1 MKVSFVLLIVVV
13 GAVLGY
19 PAELQVESENPESV
33 ATIEEQADPIPVDNG
48 FGLVR
53 DKRQWGG
60 GGGGK
65 ILYLS
70 V

>member
-1 MKVSFVLLIVVV
+1 MKVIFILLIVVV

-19 PAELQVESENPESV
+19 PAELQVESENPGS
-33 ATIEEQADPIPVDNG
+33 IPVDDG

-53 DKRQWGG
+53 DKRQF
-60 GGGGK
+60 GGGK
-65 ILYLS
+65 TFSS